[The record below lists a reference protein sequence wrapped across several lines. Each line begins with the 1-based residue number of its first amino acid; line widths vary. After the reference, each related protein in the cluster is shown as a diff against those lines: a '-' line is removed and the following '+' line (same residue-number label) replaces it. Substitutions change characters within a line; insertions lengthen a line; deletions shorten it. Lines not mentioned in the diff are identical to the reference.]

1 MDQTQA
7 RRRAKQYGALG
18 FNAIARTKGGW
29 PKPDEEWFVFIQAQ
43 NGEYYQEFDVR
54 VRKARDAWTRQHAAK
69 PDTRCR
75 CGYDPVTRQD
85 LDDHIEAASRLDDGT
100 AHG

>member
-7 RRRAKQYGALG
+7 RRRARQYEALG
-18 FNAIARTKGGW
+18 FNAIARTEGDW
-29 PKPDEEWFVFIQAQ
+29 PKPDEEWHVAIQAV

-54 VRKARDAWTRQHAAK
+54 VRAARDAWTLQHAAK
-69 PDTRCR
+69 PDEKCR

-85 LDDHIEAASRLDDGT
+85 LDDHIEKEHRKET
-100 AHG
+100 P